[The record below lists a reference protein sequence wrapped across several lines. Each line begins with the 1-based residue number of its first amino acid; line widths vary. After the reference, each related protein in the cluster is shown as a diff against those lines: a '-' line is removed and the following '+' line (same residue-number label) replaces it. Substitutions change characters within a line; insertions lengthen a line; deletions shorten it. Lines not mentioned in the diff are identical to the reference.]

1 MAQHILFLSADN
13 STRSQMAEGMA
24 RHFLGHQ
31 ADVSSAGIE
40 PAQKINHMAV
50 AVMAEIGID
59 ISHQHP
65 KEVGSFDLNRYD
77 LVITFV
83 AADENMHLPSG
94 LENTKKLNWQIASP
108 ATADVSPEDLIRKF
122 RKVRDDI
129 RKRVLGL
136 RAADQVW

>member
-1 MAQHILFLSADN
+1 MAHHILFISAEN
-13 STRSQMAEGMA
+13 ASRSQMAEGMA

-31 ADVSSAGIE
+31 ADVVSAGIT
-40 PAQKINHMAV
+40 PAENINHMAV

-59 ISHQHP
+59 ISNGRP
-65 KEVGSFDLNRYD
+65 KELGSFDLTRFD

-83 AADENMHLPSG
+83 AADENMHLPPQ
-94 LENTKKLNWQIASP
+94 LEQTKKLNWEIADP
-108 ATADVSPEDLIRKF
+108 AKADVSPEDQIRKF

-129 RKRVLGL
+129 RKRVLSL